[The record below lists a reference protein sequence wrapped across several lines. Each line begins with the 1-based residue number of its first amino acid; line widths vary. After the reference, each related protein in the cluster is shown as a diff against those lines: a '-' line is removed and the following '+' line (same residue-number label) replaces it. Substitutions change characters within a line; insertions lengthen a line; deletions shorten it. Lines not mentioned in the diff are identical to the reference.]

1 MGGGTLYD
9 VTKHRGHQSS
19 AMAESYAHLSAD
31 HMRKVA
37 ELTIPFLSRVCHA
50 GGPRLPQRTPQMA
63 ANSLRLL

>member
-37 ELTIPFLSRVCHA
+37 ELPIPPVSVPRLSRGRSA
-50 GGPRLPQRTPQMA
+50 AAAKDTTDGG
-63 ANSLRLL
+63 